1 MLALRSPDCVCNS
14 CPVEASTRI
23 EVVCPASSSVPLNV
37 VVKEAFTSRPETV
50 MSENPVFLTTREYFP
65 GRSDSMRYEPDE
77 SVSVTCAAPPRSELV
92 ASTVAFKTTAP
103 ELSTITPAITP
114 LLVCAY
120 PGTTDSAANAS
131 SVATRI
137 TVRHLSCMDFP
148 PELMS
153 SCFSARG
160 SDSGFGDQLPLMTT
174 QQPTTGQSLVQSNRH
189 TSLLPINL
197 HVIEISAIEYWRKP
211 ALPFARSDN
220 PEFQTYSSSA

>member
-37 VVKEAFTSRPETV
+37 VANEAFTSRPETLI
-50 MSENPVFLTTREYFP
+50 SANPAFLTTREYLL

-92 ASTVAFKTTAP
+92 ASTVAFRTTAP

-131 SVATRI
+131 STATTN
-137 TVRHLSCMDFP
+137 TVRSTLCMDLP
-148 PELMS
+148 PNFF
-153 SCFSARG
+153 C
-160 SDSGFGDQLPLMTT
+160 
-174 QQPTTGQSLVQSNRH
+174 
-189 TSLLPINL
+189 
-197 HVIEISAIEYWRKP
+197 
-211 ALPFARSDN
+211 
-220 PEFQTYSSSA
+220 EFFRYFLKK